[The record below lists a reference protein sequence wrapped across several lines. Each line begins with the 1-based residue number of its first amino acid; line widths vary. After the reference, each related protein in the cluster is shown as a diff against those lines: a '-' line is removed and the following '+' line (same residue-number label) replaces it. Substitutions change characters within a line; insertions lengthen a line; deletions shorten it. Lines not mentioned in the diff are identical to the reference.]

1 MSKFRS
7 LMVPVLAG
15 ATIVALSATMT
26 APITSTASASMR
38 SSLMQ
43 GPEIVYVNVSFNSQA
58 PLADT
63 SDEAIARTQKT
74 SRRFIYRMAVKE
86 CAELKETI
94 AETCR
99 LTNLNVSTNVQHQFG
114 NNPVMLNMNGN
125 AQFAIGLKSD
135 SAN

>member
-15 ATIVALSATMT
+15 AAIIASSATMMPT
-26 APITSTASASMR
+26 MTSTASASMR

-43 GPEIVYVNVSFNSQA
+43 GPEIVHVNVSFNSQV

-86 CAELKETI
+86 CAGLKETI

-99 LTNLNVSTNVQHQFG
+99 LTNLNVSTNVQHQSG
-114 NNPVMLNMNGN
+114 NNPVMLNLNGN
-125 AQFAIGLKSD
+125 AQFAISLESD

>member
-1 MSKFRS
+1 MI
-7 LMVPVLAG
+7 PVLAG
-15 ATIVALSATMT
+15 AAIVALSATMM
-26 APITSTASASMR
+26 PPASATMR

-43 GPEIVYVNVSFNSQA
+43 GSEIVNVNVSFNSQV

-86 CAELKETI
+86 CAVLKETI

-99 LTNLNVSTNVQHQFG
+99 LTNLNVSTNVQHRSG
-114 NNPVMLNMNGN
+114 NNPVMLNLNGN
-125 AQFAIGLKSD
+125 AQFAISLKSD
-135 SAN
+135 GDN

>member
-7 LMVPVLAG
+7 TMAPVLAG
-15 ATIVALSATMT
+15 AGIIALSATMMSPM
-26 APITSTASASMR
+26 ASTASATMR

-43 GPEIVYVNVSFNSQA
+43 GSEVVNVNVSFNSQV

-63 SDEAIARTQKT
+63 SDEAIANTQRT

-86 CAELKETI
+86 CAVLKETI

-99 LTNLNVSTNVQHQFG
+99 LTNLNVSTNVQHQSG
-114 NNPVMLNMNGN
+114 NNPVMLNLNGN
-125 AQFAIGLKSD
+125 AQFSISLKSGGE
-135 SAN
+135 N

>member
-15 ATIVALSATMT
+15 AAILALPATTM
-26 APITSTASASMR
+26 APMLSPASASMR

-43 GPEIVYVNVSFNSQA
+43 GPEIVNVNVSFNSQV
-58 PLADT
+58 PLVDT

-74 SRRFIYRMAVKE
+74 SRRFIYRMAVRE
-86 CAELKETI
+86 CAVLKETI

-99 LTNLNVSTNVQHQFG
+99 LTNLSVSTNVQHRSG
-114 NNPVMLNMNGN
+114 NNPVMLNLNGN
-125 AQFAIGLKSD
+125 AQFAISLKSD

>member
-15 ATIVALSATMT
+15 AAIIASSATMMPT
-26 APITSTASASMR
+26 MTSTASASMR

-43 GPEIVYVNVSFNSQA
+43 GPEIVHVNVSFNSQV

-86 CAELKETI
+86 CAMLKETI

-99 LTNLNVSTNVQHQFG
+99 LTNLNVSTNVQHQSG
-114 NNPVMLNMNGN
+114 NNPVMLNLNGN
-125 AQFAIGLKSD
+125 AQFAISLESD

>member
-15 ATIVALSATMT
+15 AAILALPATMMT
-26 APITSTASASMR
+26 PMLSPASASMR

-43 GPEIVYVNVSFNSQA
+43 GPEIVNINVSFNSQV

-63 SDEAIARTQKT
+63 SDDAIANTQRT
-74 SRRFIYRMAVKE
+74 SRRYIYRMAVKE
-86 CAELKETI
+86 CAALKETI

-99 LTNLNVSTNVQHQFG
+99 LTDLNVSTNVQHRSG
-114 NNPVMLNMNGN
+114 NNPVMLNLNGN
-125 AQFAIGLKSD
+125 AQFSISLKSD